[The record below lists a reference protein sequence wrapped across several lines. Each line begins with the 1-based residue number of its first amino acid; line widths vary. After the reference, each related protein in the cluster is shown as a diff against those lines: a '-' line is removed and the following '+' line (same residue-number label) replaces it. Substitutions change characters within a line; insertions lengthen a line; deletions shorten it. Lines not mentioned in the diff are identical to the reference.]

1 MANRRFGDARLRL
14 RAQSGAN
21 HPHELNAGR
30 SPDDAMK
37 PSKKSKPPSE
47 VKLVRTYVPVDKVT
61 SGPRE
66 YLVKETRGILSRMT
80 FISMADDANS
90 EPHCPDPW
98 GIYDDVCQELREI
111 LEQNGLPTDKTP
123 LMPEELDV
131 FEKRLCDDE
140 VLWYYDV
147 VHSTERLS
155 EARLAGDALMALIEL
170 GKLKGIDEY
179 ILHFGSA
186 MFRYGEFRVSQ
197 INSLA
202 TAGAATV
209 SGLAAGP
216 PTKSAKRES
225 IRRIVWRRV
234 EECWRASPRYIG
246 IVGGT
251 ASEIAR
257 LVNEDLVAA
266 GLASKADRSIKTIG
280 DDIRAGRD
288 AKVFPDWPV
297 RRDS

>member
-1 MANRRFGDARLRL
+1 
-14 RAQSGAN
+14 
-21 HPHELNAGR
+21 
-30 SPDDAMK
+30 MK
-37 PSKKSKPPSE
+37 PPKKSRSSSE
-47 VKLVRTYVPVDKVT
+47 VKLARTYSPVEKET
-61 SGPRE
+61 PGPRE
-66 YLVKETRGILSRMT
+66 YLVTETRGLLSGMT
-80 FISMADDANS
+80 FISMADDAS
-90 EPHCPDPW
+90 RLPHFPDPW
-98 GIYDDVCQELREI
+98 AIYDVVCQELRET
-111 LEQNGLPTDKTP
+111 LERNNLPTDKTP

-131 FEKRLCDDE
+131 FERRLCDDE
-140 VLWYYDV
+140 VLWYHDV

-155 EARLAGDALMALIEL
+155 EARMAGDTLMALIEL
-170 GKLKGIDEY
+170 GKLKGIDNY
-179 ILHFGSA
+179 ILHFGTA

-216 PTKSAKRES
+216 LTKSVKRES
-225 IRRIVWRRV
+225 IRRIVWHRA
-234 EECWRASPRYIG
+234 EECWRASARYVG
-246 IVGGT
+246 TVGGT

-288 AKVFPDWPV
+288 AKVFPNWPV
-297 RRDS
+297 RRDT